1 VFLSSLLLVL
11 IYGYSLSIKTLHNQ
25 KIEFNLLL
33 DRFIQTTE
41 ERIKANEQVLRGVVG
56 LFEASD
62 KINRN
67 EFKAYFEALKIKESY
82 RGIQGIGFSKWI
94 PSVRSIH

>member
-1 VFLSSLLLVL
+1 MAFSQSTFEFQAKQPWLLGILHWLVFLSSLLLVL

-62 KINRN
+62 KINRI
-67 EFKAYFEALKIKESY
+67 L
-82 RGIQGIGFSKWI
+82 
-94 PSVRSIH
+94 P